1 MQTPFFILPGI
12 SEINKVLFCLAVS
25 CSKTDVPVPIAEAPS
40 TFSLKSFDY
49 DIDFTGI
56 DFGTY
61 GLAGQIDQSVSQTIL
76 YTTKDGLEHIIIN
89 PAYIKT
95 TPPLHFIRKN
105 ESWLFENKY
114 IEDRETAKLYVE
126 GLNTYFGQ
134 PMGNWND
141 LNVFCESLHNKLGN
155 VEVKINELYESLD
168 ILSERDSLSNI
179 EKKVIAKKKLV
190 EHLTTKKKITESKD
204 TTLVPNESLLNAVLT
219 NNFNVLYSNT
229 LSESEKEELKN
240 ILSISYDDLIIKSNE
255 LHESI
260 LEKVSTL
267 ISESNDIDL
276 TTKLNKVKDEVNQ
289 MTTSKYNYYRLTE
302 LKNGLN

>member
-1 MQTPFFILPGI
+1 MNNFGKIKSKILKKLTEAYAENTLKQNSKNLFKVI
-12 SEINKVLFCLAVS
+12 KKNKDFKEMYLFYEEI
-25 CSKTDVPVPIAEAPS
+25 
-40 TFSLKSFDY
+40 
-49 DIDFTGI
+49 
-56 DFGTY
+56 
-61 GLAGQIDQSVSQTIL
+61 
-76 YTTKDGLEHIIIN
+76 
-89 PAYIKT
+89 
-95 TPPLHFIRKN
+95 
-105 ESWLFENKY
+105 ENKY
-114 IEDRETAKLYVE
+114 FDDKEIAKLYVE

-134 PMGNWND
+134 PMGNWNN

-155 VEVKINELYESLD
+155 VEIKINELYESLD